1 MNTSVIYKVAQKVIF
16 LNYFTYLL
24 GGLFATVI
32 ALVWVLGECIVNFV
46 RETSHELK
54 YTLITAHILT
64 SYEHYRK
71 ARKTIWARRI
81 FQ

>member
-1 MNTSVIYKVAQKVIF
+1 MSTSVIYKVAQKVIF

-24 GGLFATVI
+24 GGLVASVA
-32 ALVWVLGECIVNFV
+32 ALAWVFGECFVNFIKEV
-46 RETSHELK
+46 SHEFK
-54 YTLITAHILT
+54 YILITAHTLT